1 MISLTTLLQVPE
13 TLNKLKVEDVANH
26 HLSVFDLLIKGGVIL
41 IPIGI
46 LSIIAIY
53 LIAEKYF
60 FINKGT
66 KVLSSVRSNFKLHI
80 KNNEPEQA
88 LIALQAGSGAYRAIF
103 THFLKNLSSPIKE
116 IESEIESVSNIEV
129 SKLNRNLN
137 YLGIIAGVAPMLG
150 FIGTISGIIKIFYNI
165 SVTDNISIG
174 IISGGLYEKMI
185 SSGSG
190 LIVGVIAYS
199 GYHVLNMKLD
209 RFISFVEAES
219 FEIMNSLKE
228 LRAKKEE

>member
-1 MISLTTLLQVPE
+1 MTSLAILLQVTE
-13 TLNKLKVEDVANH
+13 SVNKLKVDAVASQ
-26 HLSVFDLLIKGGVIL
+26 HLSFFELMLKGGVIL

-46 LSIIAIY
+46 LSLCAIY

-60 FINKGT
+60 VINQGT
-66 KVLSSVRSNFKLHI
+66 KIRAKVKADFKLYL
-80 KNNEPEQA
+80 KNGEIDKA
-88 LIALQAGSGAYRAIF
+88 RAVLQKEKGAYPAIF
-103 THFLKNLSSPIKE
+103 SHCLNSLDYPVTE
-116 IESEIESVSNIEV
+116 IEAEIESVSNVEV
-129 SKLNRNLN
+129 SKLNHNLS
-137 YLGIIAGVAPMLG
+137 YLGLIAGIAPMLG

-174 IISGGLYEKMI
+174 IIAGGLYEKMI

-209 RFISFVEAES
+209 RFISSVEAEA
-219 FEIMNSLKE
+219 FDVVNILKK
-228 LRAKKEE
+228 RNK